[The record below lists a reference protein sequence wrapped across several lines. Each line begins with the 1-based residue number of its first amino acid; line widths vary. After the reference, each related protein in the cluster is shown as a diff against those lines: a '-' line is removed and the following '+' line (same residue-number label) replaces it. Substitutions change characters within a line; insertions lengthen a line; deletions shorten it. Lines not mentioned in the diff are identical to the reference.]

1 MSDLGLVVT
10 IYDILDIQGGSIYA
24 SEGAAHYTVKFR
36 LVVFRPFIGE
46 LLVGRLTK
54 CDKCAL
60 LIPPDNPSS
69 CKITVHRAQGSS
81 LHVAVKLADQQAPIL
96 DATWLQDRRA
106 CEPGLL

>member
-60 LIPPDNPSS
+60 LIPA
-69 CKITVHRAQGSS
+69 RQS
-81 LHVAVKLADQQAPIL
+81 LILQNYCTPGTGIIIACSRQA
-96 DATWLQDRRA
+96 
-106 CEPGLL
+106 G